1 MRRHPG
7 LWAVALVFAVPS
19 LVGRA
24 WAADCPATMPLTL
37 KEAQGGF
44 VGMTGIVWSI
54 RPDCTYS
61 VSHFVNDKV
70 QEPHLTGKLTPEQ
83 KAKLEAVLSEKA
95 VAGLPAQV
103 GEPAKVN
110 PHRISL
116 DYDGK
121 TATLN
126 LPPGTTGAEALKASS
141 PADPARRLMEVSEA
155 IKNITGTAN

>member
-7 LWAVALVFAVPS
+7 LWAVALVFAAAS

-44 VGMTGIVWSI
+44 VGMTGTIWSI

-61 VSHFVNDKV
+61 VSRFVNDRV
-70 QEPHLTGKLTPEQ
+70 EEPHLKGQLTPEQ

-103 GEPAKVN
+103 GELAKVN

-121 TATLN
+121 TSTLN

-141 PADPARRLMEVSEA
+141 PDDPARRLVEVSEA
-155 IKNITGTAN
+155 IKHITGSAN